1 MREGIVSH
9 VLVLDSIFQILCR
22 ISRSLAKNGLG
33 QITRHLLRMIVLVQC
48 QLFLAAALIFE
59 VEQDL
64 PIILFVSLLQF
75 LNLLFDVIQLVA
87 LR

>member
-9 VLVLDSIFQILCR
+9 VLVLDGIFQILR
-22 ISRSLAKNGLG
+22 RVSRSLAEYGLG

-64 PIILFVSLLQF
+64 PIVLFVSLLQF
-75 LNLLFDVIQLVA
+75 LNLLFDVIQLIA